1 MRERTVGKGELEFE
15 IRVNELHSSLRQHLA
30 AFVESYEDI
39 RKGDALEKLE
49 NLLANLLD
57 LIASSRARPIK
68 KSFILGIGG
77 PLPARDG
84 LLDCGAGENFLDFEQ
99 QAKAVLL
106 WLLLY
111 LHEKKSLLGGEV
123 AKVAQKEF
131 PEILAAANDIISAK
145 TICRRLKLPFYLKVR
160 LV

>member
-1 MRERTVGKGELEFE
+1 MKERAVGKGELEFE
-15 IRVNELHSSLRQHLA
+15 IRLNELHSSLRQHLA

-49 NLLANLLD
+49 NLLD
-57 LIASSRARPIK
+57 LIASSRARPVK
-68 KSFILGIGG
+68 KAFILGIGG

-84 LLDCGAGENFLDFEQ
+84 LLDCGAGENFSDFEQ

-145 TICRRLKLPFYLKVR
+145 TICRRLKLPLYLKVR